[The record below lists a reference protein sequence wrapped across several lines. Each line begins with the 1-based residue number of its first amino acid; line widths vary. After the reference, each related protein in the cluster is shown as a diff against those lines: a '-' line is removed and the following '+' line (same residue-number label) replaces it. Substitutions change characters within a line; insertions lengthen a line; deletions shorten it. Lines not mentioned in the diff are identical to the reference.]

1 MELAEPDWGQGGGH
15 LVEALPGLGC
25 GHGGRQGR
33 AGDESLGQGGEAT
46 GATVVA
52 GRSAAVVVVDAAV
65 VGGVSGA
72 GRDSASA
79 PGRAESSPGGAGMSL
94 PDIVA
99 TDNAVCGAGSAC
111 DTAITASTIVTLVS
125 ATNSARGVNRRIQLR
140 CTDPTSIA
148 SRPEA
153 RTPAGADPSR

>member
-1 MELAEPDWGQGGGH
+1 MEA
-15 LVEALPGLGC
+15 
-25 GHGGRQGR
+25 
-33 AGDESLGQGGEAT
+33 
-46 GATVVA
+46 
-52 GRSAAVVVVDAAV
+52 RSAAVVVVDASVVVVDASV

-79 PGRAESSPGGAGMSL
+79 PGRAESTPGSTDMSP

-99 TDNAVCGAGSAC
+99 TDNAVCGAGLAC
-111 DTAITASTIVTLVS
+111 DTAITASAIVTLVS
-125 ATNSARGVNRRIQLR
+125 ATNSARGVNRRIPSASGEAGEAPQRR
-140 CTDPTSIA
+140 CTDLTSTA